1 MSNNQ
6 ISAIL
11 VIVLIALALTGM
23 VLGWRRGKKA
33 VSLPP
38 LPIAPADLGDVLG
51 EFEGLYLST
60 TLTENRYRRVTTR
73 GLGFRERGT
82 ITVTTAGFQLP
93 GERFVPDEAVVSV
106 GRASWTID
114 RGVETDGL
122 NVITWIHGDI
132 SLDSFFRLE
141 DPDGF
146 DAATIQYKTQNKTQ
160 NNTQN
165 KTGQK

>member
-11 VIVLIALALTGM
+11 VIVLIALALIGM

-38 LPIAPADLGDVLG
+38 LAAAPADLGDLLG
-51 EFEGLYLST
+51 EFEGLYLAT
-60 TLTENRYRRVTTR
+60 TLTDDPYRRVTTR

-82 ITVTTAGFQLP
+82 VLVTSAGFVLP
-93 GERFVPDEAVVSV
+93 GDKFIPDEAVASV

-114 RGVETDGL
+114 RGVEPDGL
-122 NVITWIHGDI
+122 NAIEWTLGGVELT
-132 SLDSFFRLE
+132 SYLRLQE
-141 DPDGF
+141 PEGF
-146 DAATIQYKTQNKTQ
+146 DAATIHYK
-160 NNTQN
+160 TQN

>member
-23 VLGWRRGKKA
+23 VLGWRRGKRA
-33 VSLPP
+33 VPLPP
-38 LPIAPADLGDVLG
+38 LPTAPTDLGDVIG
-51 EFEGLYLST
+51 AFDGLYLST
-60 TLTENRYRRVTTR
+60 TLTDDRYRRVTTR

-82 ITVTTAGFQLP
+82 VSVTTAGFQLP
-93 GERFVPDEAVVSV
+93 GDRFIPDEAVVSV

-114 RGVETDGL
+114 RGVEPDGL
-122 NVITWIHGDI
+122 NVITWTHGET
-132 SLDSFFRLE
+132 SLSSFFRLE

-146 DAATIQYKTQNKTQ
+146 DAATIQYKTQN
-160 NNTQN
+160 NTQN

>member
-1 MSNNQ
+1 MTNNQ

-23 VLGWRRGKKA
+23 VIGWRRSKRA
-33 VSLPP
+33 VALPP
-38 LPIAPADLGDVLG
+38 LPSAPADLGDLIG

-60 TLTENRYRRVTTR
+60 TLTADPYRRVTSR

-82 ITVTTAGFQLP
+82 VSVTSAGFTLP
-93 GERFVPDEAVVSV
+93 NGVFIPDDSVTAV

-114 RGVETDGL
+114 RGVEPDGL
-122 NVITWIHGDI
+122 NAISWTLGDAELT
-132 SLDSFFRLE
+132 SYLRLE
-141 DPDGF
+141 QPEGF
-146 DAATIQYKTQNKTQ
+146 DAATIQYKQAVPGPQ
-160 NNTQN
+160 D